1 MALCHELIK
10 APRAYQSLT
19 KRNKSQQS
27 LSQCVGKLNRA
38 WFKAGTPVFKVCH
51 HLTRFVKMSQDLLRS
66 GMKIWHEVRRFHHQ
80 TLTRFVTLWW
90 RTLMLWEALLRL
102 ASFLT
107 LSDTRPLSSFLL
119 HNITYHSLHCFQTKK
134 KCREPES
141 VISSVTKPDRSGIK
155 ARGTVTSRV
164 IICLRSGNQFVSERI
179 RAYLSVTLLRRS
191 WYFWKSNQKWR
202 RFARRFKA
210 RHSPLVWTKH

>member
-1 MALCHELIK
+1 MVVIDRGKAWSKAGHSARAPKNFKIFKKILALCHELIK

-66 GMKIWHEVRRFHHQ
+66 GMKIWHVVRRFHHQ

-90 RTLMLWEALLRL
+90 RTLMLWEAFVTLGKLPDALRY
-102 ASFLT
+102 
-107 LSDTRPLSSFLL
+107 P
-119 HNITYHSLHCFQTKK
+119 
-134 KCREPES
+134 P
-141 VISSVTKPDRSGIK
+141 P
-155 ARGTVTSRV
+155 V
-164 IICLRSGNQFVSERI
+164 IIPI
-179 RAYLSVTLLRRS
+179 T
-191 WYFWKSNQKWR
+191 
-202 RFARRFKA
+202 
-210 RHSPLVWTKH
+210 